1 MSKEHSLK
9 TFSIELKE
17 GCLVFSFL
25 SGKSLSM
32 DYREATGRVG
42 GIEGIGEVE
51 VMKE

>member
-17 GCLVFSFL
+17 GCLVFFFL